1 MRHADKFNISMNNLI
16 RAAAFQGFNELV
28 RELAGDPEQ
37 ILAKVSLSTALLSNT
52 EQLVSSA
59 AFIRALNIAAQ
70 DTHCPDF
77 GLRLGERQNLKV
89 LGAVGILAR
98 QAKTISE
105 AFAIVSRYFNLHN
118 TDASLGIETY
128 NNKTLLVYDNTT
140 PGHSRDSQVCDL
152 ALAASN
158 STLQQFGGNN
168 WSAKGV
174 FFIHKAPNDLSQ
186 YQRIFNAPLYFDQPQ
201 YAIEFENATLDIEH
215 LEQDPEINA
224 FFSDYVSKLAATYAS
239 NHTEIVGQL
248 IRSLLSTGYCTEERI
263 ASILQVNRRT
273 IQRRLK
279 SEGSSFKQLLADIRL
294 EMAKHFLR
302 DTNLAMSDISIE
314 LGYSETSA
322 FMRFFKQHAGITALS
337 FRQGNS

>member
-1 MRHADKFNISMNNLI
+1 MNNLI
-16 RAAAFQGFNELV
+16 RAAAFQGFTELV
-28 RELAGDPEQ
+28 TELGANPEQ
-37 ILAKVSLSTALLSNT
+37 ILEQVSLTSELLSNT

-59 AFIRALNIAAQ
+59 AFIRALNIAAK
-70 DTHCPDF
+70 DTYCPDF
-77 GLRLGERQNLKV
+77 GLRLGERQNLQV

-98 QAKTISE
+98 QAKTVSE
-105 AFAIVSRYFNLHN
+105 AFTIVSRYFNLHN
-118 TDASLGIETY
+118 TDASLGIQTY

-158 STLQQFGGNN
+158 SALQHFGGHN
-168 WSAKGV
+168 WTAKGV
-174 FFIHKAPNDLSQ
+174 FFVHKAPQDISP
-186 YQRIFNAPLYFDQPQ
+186 YQRIFKAPLYFDQPQ
-201 YAIEFENATLDIEH
+201 YAIEFENATLDIKH
-215 LEQDPEINA
+215 LDQDPEINA
-224 FFSDYVSKLAATYAS
+224 FFSEYVAKLAATYAS
-239 NHTEIVGQL
+239 NHTEIVSQL

-279 SEGSSFKQLLADIRL
+279 NEGSSFKQLLADIRL

-322 FMRFFKQHAGITALS
+322 FMRFFKQRTGLTALS